1 MFARKISAS
10 YKYFELALITNRL
23 HDSSILQAKVAAMG
37 HDPIKKLTQI
47 KGPGLLAARA
57 WHLIH
62 STSVLLFRI
71 EQS

>member
-47 KGPGLLAARA
+47 KGPGLLAMP
-57 WHLIH
+57 
-62 STSVLLFRI
+62 
-71 EQS
+71 